1 MKLEQYLHQ
10 KYGQHSVG
18 LTKAEA
24 RQFGI
29 PYPLIHGWEKRHA
42 KLEITP
48 DMAQHVVRIF
58 QNPTASAGKQA
69 LRERALLILGNII
82 EEAETAWTAALVAE
96 QDAHIRDLLTE
107 ALPVQQKP
115 ESKSGKVP
123 QGDVRL
129 TANIRKDLHMK
140 LKLVAVMRSTT
151 IGALIEEMVEGHL

>member
-24 RQFGI
+24 RQFGV

-48 DMAQHVVRIF
+48 EMARRVILIF
-58 QNPTASAGKQA
+58 QNPTASAGKPS
-69 LRERALLILGNII
+69 LRERALLILGYIVR
-82 EEAETAWTAALVAE
+82 AADGVDEMVAE
-96 QDAHIRDLLTE
+96 QDAHIRDLITE
-107 ALPVQQKP
+107 TLPTQQKAEP
-115 ESKSGKVP
+115 KSGKVP

-140 LKLVAVMRSTT
+140 LKIAAVMRSTT
-151 IGALIEEMVEGHL
+151 IGALIEEMVESLA

>member
-24 RQFGI
+24 RQFGV
-29 PYPLIHGWEKRHA
+29 PYPLIHGWENRHA

-48 DMAQHVVRIF
+48 DMARRVILIF
-58 QNPTASAGKQA
+58 QNPTASAGKPS
-69 LRERALLILGNII
+69 LRERALLILGNIVR
-82 EEAETAWTAALVAE
+82 AADGVDAMVAE
-96 QDAHIRDLLTE
+96 QDAHIRDLITE
-107 ALPVQQKP
+107 TLPAQQKP

-123 QGDVRL
+123 EGDVRL

-140 LKLVAVMRSTT
+140 LKIAAVMRSTT
-151 IGALIEEMVEGHL
+151 IGALIEEMVAERL